1 VWRGGLGGAY
11 PLTDPFVCRCLS
23 SPTML
28 RFHTPL
34 IEPDVR
40 ISRIRLS
47 DKASCVR
54 PREGLPI
61 GQAPPSL
68 RHAVPPAAPEPEWVD
83 RLMPVSRSFAASCT
97 GLELRPLPST
107 GITRLHRYY
116 GPLRHP
122 TRPRLALT
130 GCGLE
135 VSPSTAGAS
144 RVALSLPVRAC
155 RRHYPDGTAR
165 CFARLARRCPHF
177 PVSQAGRLPYHPF
190 RGLLSV
196 YSRCGLH
203 ARRVA
208 LRPSTPE
215 VPVASSPPQLLRLL
229 LAGATVAR
237 RELHPLKTGAFSRH
251 TEKCGLSSFCCG
263 KPFFDWTPF
272 GVRALARILPP
283 ESPTRDRA

>member
-1 VWRGGLGGAY
+1 MG
-11 PLTDPFVCRCLS
+11 
-23 SPTML
+23 
-28 RFHTPL
+28 
-34 IEPDVR
+34 
-40 ISRIRLS
+40 LS
-47 DKASCVR
+47 D
-54 PREGLPI
+54 
-61 GQAPPSL
+61 APGGPACPS
-68 RHAVPPAAPEPEWVD
+68 RDAGWRA
-83 RLMPVSRSFAASCT
+83 R
-97 GLELRPLPST
+97 PST
-107 GITRLHRYY
+107 TWGFPCCTR
-116 GPLRHP
+116 
-122 TRPRLALT
+122 
-130 GCGLE
+130 
-135 VSPSTAGAS
+135 SPM
-144 RVALSLPVRAC
+144 RAC

-196 YSRCGLH
+196 YSRYGLH

-208 LRPSTPE
+208 LRPSAPE
-215 VPVASSPPQLLRLL
+215 VSVASSPPQLLRLL